1 MKTNKIYEG
10 IYKKGP
16 SKKTDLFIMDENMT
30 IAENKLVHYYLLET
44 IAHNLMLAKQELI
57 PKKSSKKILQALRI
71 LLEKCKTESLI
82 DPLLGDVHENIE
94 HRLFE
99 MIGEDA
105 GWFHLARS
113 RNDQAVTDQKLFTK
127 KHLLD
132 LFVQLSS
139 LEEIVMK
146 KSQLYKNVVMPG
158 FTHLRSAMPSSFGF
172 WWQSYLD
179 QILDLHIIMKTVFEA
194 YDECPLGAGASYGV
208 NWKIDPCFTAKK
220 LGFKASFVNAL
231 SAINNRGI
239 EDAVMV
245 SNLAVLF
252 VILSRMMEDIII
264 WSMPELNYISL
275 SEEYTTGSSI
285 MPQKINPDVAE
296 KVRGKSSSIIAH
308 LNHILIAMKGI
319 PSGYNR
325 DSAESKLAIV
335 NALEES
341 IATILIVCEMF
352 NTIVPNCSI
361 MEKAV
366 LSSLPTKLADEL
378 VKKYEFPFRIAHKIV
393 GKAVAFA
400 KGNALKIN
408 KKLLMT
414 SIKEITGKNIE
425 VSNELIKM
433 VFNTKMALDQYQY
446 EGSPNP
452 ECVKKV
458 NNKLSDKIVLLKKW
472 ATLSLKSFNNI
483 EVSLLKDVHELVNS

>member
-10 IYKKGP
+10 IYKEGP

-94 HRLFE
+94 HTLFE
-99 MIGEDA
+99 TIGEDS
-105 GWFHLARS
+105 GWFHIARS

-127 KHLLD
+127 KHFLD
-132 LFVQLSS
+132 LFVQLSR
-139 LEEIVMK
+139 LEEILILK
-146 KSQLYKNVVMPG
+146 AEKFKNIIMPG

-172 WWQSYLD
+172 WWQAYLD
-179 QILDLHIIMKTVFEA
+179 QILDLHMIMKSVLEM
-194 YDECPLGAGASYGV
+194 YDKCPLGAGASYGV

-220 LGFKASFVNAL
+220 LGFKAPFINAL

-239 EDAVMV
+239 EDSVIV
-245 SNLAVLF
+245 SNLAILF

-264 WSMPELNYISL
+264 WSMPEVNYILL
-275 SEEYTTGSSI
+275 SEKYTTGSSI

-308 LNHILIAMKGI
+308 LNHILIAMKGM

-352 NTIVPNCSI
+352 STIVPNCSI

-366 LSSLPTKLADEL
+366 VSSLPTKLADEL

-400 KGNALKIN
+400 KGNVLKIN
-408 KKLLMT
+408 KKLVMT
-414 SIKEITGKNIE
+414 SIKETTGKNIE
-425 VSNELIKM
+425 VSNELIKT
-433 VFNTKMALDQYQY
+433 VLNAKHALDQYQY
-446 EGSPNP
+446 EGSPNH
-452 ECVKKV
+452 EYVKKT
-458 NNKLSDKIVLLKKW
+458 NYKLSHKITSLKKW
-472 ATLSLKSFNNI
+472 STLSLNNFDSI
-483 EVSLLKDVHELVNS
+483 EVNLLKDVDKLING